1 MNADGR
7 HPKTCRRRRY
17 AALVSFNS
25 ERVLPHLIDWSCRSA
40 DLRPWRAGVT
50 AGLTGKVVEIGF
62 GSGLNVD
69 LYPSSVERVYAVEPA
84 EVALRLA
91 QKRIKRSNIAI
102 EHAGLDGQHIPLES
116 ESCDSA
122 LSTFT
127 LCTIP
132 DVRHALA
139 EIHRVL
145 RPGASFHFLEHGLS
159 RDARVARW
167 QRHLEP
173 LQLRLA
179 DGCHLTREPAELVR
193 EAGFVID
200 QVEQRYAA
208 GPKPWSW
215 ITSGVAV
222 KPK

>member
-1 MNADGR
+1 MGF
-7 HPKTCRRRRY
+7 Y
-17 AALVSFNS
+17 S
-25 ERVLPHLIDWSCRSA
+25 ERVLPHLIDWSCRSP
-40 DLRPWRAGVT
+40 DLRPWRAEVT
-50 AGLTGKVVEIGF
+50 VALTGRVVEIGF

-69 LYPSSVERVYAVEPA
+69 FYPSAVERVYAVEPS

-91 QKRIKRSNIAI
+91 QKRNRNSTVAI
-102 EHAGLDGQHIPLES
+102 EHVGLDGQHIPLES

-132 DVRHALA
+132 DVRRALG

-159 RDARVARW
+159 PDARVALW
-167 QRHLEP
+167 QRRLEP
-173 LQLRLA
+173 LHRRLT
-179 DGCHLTREPAELVR
+179 DGCHLTREPAELIR

-200 QVEQRYAA
+200 QVAQGSA
-208 GPKPWSW
+208 GPKPWIW
-215 ITSGVAV
+215 FTTGVAV
-222 KPK
+222 KAE

>member
-1 MNADGR
+1 MGL
-7 HPKTCRRRRY
+7 Y
-17 AALVSFNS
+17 S

-40 DLRPWRAGVT
+40 DLRPWRARVT
-50 AGLTGKVVEIGF
+50 AGLTGKVVELGF

-69 LYPSSVERVYAVEPA
+69 FYPGGVELVYAVEPA

-91 QKRIKRSNIAI
+91 QKRIEKSGITIDHIGRDA
-102 EHAGLDGQHIPLES
+102 QHIPLES

-132 DVRHALA
+132 DVHLALG
-139 EIHRVL
+139 EVHRVM
-145 RPGASFHFLEHGLS
+145 RPDASFHFLEHGLAD
-159 RDARVARW
+159 DARVARW
-167 QRHLEP
+167 QRLLEP

-208 GPKPWSW
+208 GPRPWSW
-215 ITSGVAV
+215 ITIGVAV
-222 KPK
+222 KAQRRF